1 MATRGHNTFD
11 AFVCVSVGGGAT
23 ARREAG
29 SKRSRPTEREGHGT
43 ARMLDIYLISW
54 RITVVGSSR
63 CLLVC
68 LLSLVS
74 HGRPLRCRGHADA
87 SSCVTASGGMGTTAL
102 ERKQA
107 GSQSIRKAGA
117 AVHNTHGKP
126 AQHATRTPSAEAAR
140 KATRNGHLKPPAAQ
154 CERGGLRWAASTH
167 LIGPRMSLRHHKQ
180 RQEARD
186 GELSRPF

>member
-1 MATRGHNTFD
+1 MRRGNSDQRCGRLGCSRQGQRRPGVASAAQMATRGHNTFD

-54 RITVVGSSR
+54 RITVVGSSSR

-107 GSQSIRKAGA
+107 GSQSISQSNNQKGGGSR
-117 AVHNTHGKP
+117 
-126 AQHATRTPSAEAAR
+126 AQHTWQASP
-140 KATRNGHLKPPAAQ
+140 TRNADPFCGGGQKGDQKRPP
-154 CERGGLRWAASTH
+154 
-167 LIGPRMSLRHHKQ
+167 
-180 RQEARD
+180 EATS
-186 GELSRPF
+186 GAV